1 MRRHEAEPSSPID
14 LHKVQRILT
23 SPTQTESSQTDFDSK
38 DSLTGYD
45 WKLWNFVSGH
55 YCWYRVFYLEG
66 TKLDGLF
73 RRPIYCTGH
82 FEHFYPVL
90 YHKTVHRSSQTIK
103 LTNFIKNLFVNR
115 WSIIVIYNDDLT
127 ATPPNCCHLTFTKKL
142 RLLAVLLRKMIIS
155 VLSNSVFEFLSI
167 TLSLSFNQSKNRWP
181 YPRYQNQR
189 RPKGLYQINKI
200 KKENQLKIDSI
211 LQEVWGRL

>member
-1 MRRHEAEPSSPID
+1 MKQSHRVLLTYTKFNGFWPVQPKPNQVKPILIVKIHLQD
-14 LHKVQRILT
+14 MI
-23 SPTQTESSQTDFDSK
+23 ESFETFGALLLIQ
-38 DSLTGYD
+38 G
-45 WKLWNFVSGH
+45 
-55 YCWYRVFYLEG
+55 FYLEG

>member
-1 MRRHEAEPSSPID
+1 MKQSHRVLLTYTKSNGFWPVQPKPNQVKLILIVKIHLQDMID
-14 LHKVQRILT
+14 SFKI
-23 SPTQTESSQTDFDSK
+23 
-38 DSLTGYD
+38 
-45 WKLWNFVSGH
+45 
-55 YCWYRVFYLEG
+55 
-66 TKLDGLF
+66 LF
-73 RRPIYCTGH
+73 RGIAADTG
-82 FEHFYPVL
+82 FSTWKELNWTVFSDDQFNARVISSIFYPVS
-90 YHKTVHRSSQTIK
+90 YHKTVHRSSKTIK
-103 LTNFIKNLFVNR
+103 WTNFIKNLFVNR